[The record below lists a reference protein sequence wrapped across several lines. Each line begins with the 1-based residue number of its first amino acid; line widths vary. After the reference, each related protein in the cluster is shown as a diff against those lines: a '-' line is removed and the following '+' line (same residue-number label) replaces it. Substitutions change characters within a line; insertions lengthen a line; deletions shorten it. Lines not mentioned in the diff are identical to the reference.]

1 MSPVRRYKY
10 IIARVMTKTL
20 GICGPLEWIM
30 GQRPDDWLTRER
42 CIGVRLE
49 CFGGWATRQ
58 G

>member
-1 MSPVRRYKY
+1 M
-10 IIARVMTKTL
+10 IARVMTKTL